1 LSEFIKDAL
10 ARAMQITA
18 EFLDSGKMPESSIEL
33 GTAWKAVKIEVD
45 GGIQKGKKDR
55 KVTEK

>member
-1 LSEFIKDAL
+1 
-10 ARAMQITA
+10 MQITA